1 MEEIDSL
8 CPSLQVMTGFDRV
21 LVDAPCSG
29 SGVVSK
35 DEHVKTSKDEKD
47 ILRCSHLQKELLLT
61 AIDCVDAGSSAGFVV
76 YSTCSVL
83 VSTRG
88 ILYFSKFAT

>member
-1 MEEIDSL
+1 
-8 CPSLQVMTGFDRV
+8 MTGFDRA

-47 ILRCSHLQKELLLT
+47 ILRCSHLQKELLLA
-61 AIDCVDAGSSAGFVV
+61 AIDCVDPNSSAGVIV

-83 VSTRG
+83 VSIVSSLWHLSLKVSCRH
-88 ILYFSKFAT
+88 IHS